1 MAADT
6 RAPEVVLRVL
16 GGVAIGGAIEVKV
29 AARVSRV
36 GG

>member
-1 MAADT
+1 MVVDT

-16 GGVAIGGAIEVKV
+16 GGVAIEGAIEVKV
-29 AARVSRV
+29 AARVSRI